1 MTHNWVLFWFYSN
14 KLVLLFC
21 VLSRTNF
28 YMFCIYSCN
37 ILFLPPY
44 SCIIMIICD
53 ENASII
59 LMTFRWFS
67 FLSMTLVVILRMY
80 SYYAPAY
87 QRSKFKSYY
96 APACFFFKQFNTR
109 KPAGKSYFLIINFV
123 SNQFILIRS
132 DRPWKN

>member
-28 YMFCIYSCN
+28 YVFCIYSCN

-53 ENASII
+53 EIASII

-80 SYYAPAY
+80 SYNAPAY
-87 QRSKFKSYY
+87 HFSKFKFYY
-96 APACFFFKQFNTR
+96 ASASFFQKFNSW
-109 KPAGKSYFLIINFV
+109 KPAGKSYFRIIIFV
-123 SNQFILIRS
+123 LNQIILIES
-132 DRPWKN
+132 DRQWFN